1 MASEDPGPPAQEPL
15 DEGPYGLRGKH
26 TPPLTSMMGAYL
38 IIFGVVVLVPLVLF
52 FVFRVLLAR

>member
-1 MASEDPGPPAQEPL
+1 VNAPEEPL

-38 IIFGVVVLVPLVLF
+38 IIFGAAIVIPLLLF
-52 FVFRVLLAR
+52 FIFRVFLG

>member
-1 MASEDPGPPAQEPL
+1 VETEDRTPAEPL

-38 IIFGVVVLVPLVLF
+38 IIFAAVVLIPLILF
-52 FVFRVLLAR
+52 FVFRIIAAR